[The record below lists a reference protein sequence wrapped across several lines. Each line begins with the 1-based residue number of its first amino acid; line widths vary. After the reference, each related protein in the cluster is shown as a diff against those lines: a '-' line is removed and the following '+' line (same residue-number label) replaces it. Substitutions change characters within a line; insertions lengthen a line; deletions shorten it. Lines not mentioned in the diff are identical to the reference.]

1 MVEDSKV
8 KNNLNLIKRSNSL
21 EEMKRYFGIEEP
33 DDHQFEKYLEKHA
46 ASSNTSGKTYQ
57 LALIIPHKLE
67 ASVCRSCFESISAFL
82 D

>member
-1 MVEDSKV
+1 MVQASKV

-33 DDHQFEKYLEKHA
+33 DDHHQFEKYLEKHA
-46 ASSNTSGKTYQ
+46 AGEY
-57 LALIIPHKLE
+57 KLKK
-67 ASVCRSCFESISAFL
+67 